1 MRPPGLFELQA
12 VSAVAAHRGFRA
24 AAAELEISPSALSHA
39 IASLER
45 RLGVRLLHRTTR
57 SVSLSEAGERFLSR
71 VRPALGELAAAMESV
86 DEFRDKPAGTLR
98 INTWEGAAQQVL
110 TPIVLEF
117 IRRHPEM
124 RVEIVTESRYVDI
137 VKEGFDAGIR
147 YQEAVPQDMIA
158 VPCGPEQRYA
168 VVGTPGYFKKH
179 PPPQSP
185 GDLRGH
191 RCVRTRKTE
200 GGTYAWEFERRSEV
214 FAVEVDGPLTLDTR
228 ALVLEAALRGAGLA
242 YLNEWDVAPYVGSG
256 KLFRVLEGWLP
267 PWPGLCVYYPGHRHV
282 RAGLRA
288 FVEVVKEVMKGTK
301 SK

>member
-110 TPIVLEF
+110 TPIVEF
-117 IRRHPEM
+117 IRRYPEM

-147 YQEAVPQDMIA
+147 YHEAVPRDMIA

-191 RCVRTRKTE
+191 RCVRTRKTG
-200 GGTYAWEFERRSEV
+200 GGTYAWEFERRNEV

-242 YLNEWDVAPYVGSG
+242 YLTEWDVAPYVGSG
-256 KLFRVLEGWLP
+256 KLVRVLEGWLP

-288 FVEVVKEVMKGTK
+288 FVEVVKEVTKGTK

>member
-110 TPIVLEF
+110 TPIVEF
-117 IRRHPEM
+117 IRRYPEM

-147 YQEAVPQDMIA
+147 YHEAVPRDMIA

-191 RCVRTRKTE
+191 RCVRTRKTG
-200 GGTYAWEFERRSEV
+200 GGTYAWEFERRNEV

-256 KLFRVLEGWLP
+256 KLVRVLEGWLP

-288 FVEVVKEVMKGTK
+288 FVEVVKEVTKGTK

>member
-147 YQEAVPQDMIA
+147 YQEAVPRDMIA

-191 RCVRTRKTE
+191 RCVRTRKTG
-200 GGTYAWEFERRSEV
+200 GGTYAWEFERRNEV

-242 YLNEWDVAPYVGSG
+242 YLNEWDVAPYVVSG
-256 KLFRVLEGWLP
+256 KLVRVLEGWLP

-288 FVEVVKEVMKGTK
+288 FVEVVKEVTKGTK